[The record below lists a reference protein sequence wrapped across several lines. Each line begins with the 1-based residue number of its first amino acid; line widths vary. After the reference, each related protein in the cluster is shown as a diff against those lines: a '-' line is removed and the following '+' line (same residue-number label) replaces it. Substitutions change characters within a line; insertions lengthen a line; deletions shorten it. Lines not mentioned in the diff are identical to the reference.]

1 MEALLNAL
9 SSHEPESA
17 DSFEPDN
24 SGETPPFQQLAET
37 SQYSFGIK
45 LEELKSDYRTG
56 HARIKTELAT
66 IDEYISTLRLSLESI
81 RDNEA
86 PPAETVQNPAG
97 PPSPATAVIAATA
110 EETVTASAEISA
122 PQPTVEAA
130 SYKPTFTVPA
140 AAAPKPSDPPELQ
153 VSDSRDV
160 TVKEPPQIVF

>member
-17 DSFEPDN
+17 GSFEAPAPSN
-24 SGETPPFQQLAET
+24 ENQPSQQLAEKP
-37 SQYSFGIK
+37 QDSFGIK

-56 HARIKTELAT
+56 HVRIKTELAT
-66 IDEYISTLRLSLESI
+66 IDACISTLRLSLESI

-86 PPAETVQNPAG
+86 PPAETVQNPPV
-97 PPSPATAVIAATA
+97 PPSPAATIITPTPTVAPAPA
-110 EETVTASAEISA
+110 ETSA

-130 SYKPTFTVPA
+130 AYKPTFTLPA
-140 AAAPKPSDPPELQ
+140 AAAPKPSDPSELQ

-160 TVKEPPQIVF
+160 TVKEPPRTII